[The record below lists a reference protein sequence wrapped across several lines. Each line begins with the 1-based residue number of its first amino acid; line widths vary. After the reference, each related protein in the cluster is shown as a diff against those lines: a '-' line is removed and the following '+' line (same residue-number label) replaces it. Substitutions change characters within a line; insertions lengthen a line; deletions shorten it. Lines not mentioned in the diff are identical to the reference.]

1 MKKERNYFQLKE
13 QEKSPERTTNE
24 TDLSSLP
31 DPKFKKEVIKMLKEL
46 RKAINR
52 NMYHYNKELETMKR
66 SQSKLNNSIAEM
78 NTELKVINSKL
89 NNAEEK

>member
-1 MKKERNYFQLKE
+1 
-13 QEKSPERTTNE
+13 
-24 TDLSSLP
+24 
-31 DPKFKKEVIKMLKEL
+31 MLKEL
-46 RKAINR
+46 RNIIDR

>member
-1 MKKERNYFQLKE
+1 MWEKNACNSYHK

-46 RKAINR
+46 RKIIYRNADPCNR
-52 NMYHYNKELETMKR
+52 EPIKIK
-66 SQSKLNNSIAEM
+66 
-78 NTELKVINSKL
+78 
-89 NNAEEK
+89 